1 MGPKKTLV
9 TRAKQRIARLPEWFR
24 LSCMA
29 ILAIVLF
36 AVGGAILWACFM
48 PIPSITNFENR
59 AVAQSTKIYDR
70 TGQIVLYDVHGTVR
84 RTSVPL
90 TEISSYVQRATIAI
104 EDDTFYT
111 HHGVRPTAILRA
123 VIADIKIQLN
133 LSEGYTQGGSTITQ
147 QVVKNALL
155 SQDKTITRKII
166 EMILAVRL
174 ESRYSKDEILNTYLN
189 ENPYGGTI
197 YGVQEASQY
206 FFGIDAKDVGLAQA
220 AYLAAL
226 PQAPTYYSPHGS
238 HKDALDS
245 RKNLVLLKMLEN
257 DLITQ
262 EEYDEAKAEIVQFK
276 EESEAGIKAP
286 HFVFY
291 IREYLE
297 EKYGV
302 DAVYRDGLNVITT
315 LDYELQQE
323 AEAIIKDH
331 APRMLRDFRASNQGL
346 VAIEP
351 ATGQILTMV
360 GSKGYFDDTIDGKV
374 NVVTASRQPGSSFK
388 PFVYATAFAQGYTP
402 ETVVF
407 DVPTQ
412 FSTRCAPSDFMN
424 SEPPCY
430 SPTNYDGTFKGPL
443 TLRNA
448 LAISE
453 NIPAV
458 KTLYLTGVEESLKTA
473 RAMGVESLSTDASQ
487 YGLSLVLGGG
497 NVTLLE
503 MTGAYAVFANDGIK
517 NRPTGILRVTQKNG
531 HVLESYEASPER
543 VIESQVARQVN
554 DVLSD
559 NEARTPEFGANSPL
573 YFPGYH
579 VADKT
584 GTTNDFRDV
593 WIIGYTSGISVGA
606 WSGNNDNSPLERRI
620 AAFVI
625 APMWHEFFEKA
636 LEKYPSADFVPP
648 APEPDYAALPP
659 VLRGE
664 WNTNPAEGIHDILH
678 WINKNNPRA
687 GGTSRGDGQYPY
699 WEYPVQLWA
708 AGQRFD
714 GTVSSTTPVVGGE
727 NFRILSPQNGTFLTS
742 SIPIILTAYYAFPQN
757 VTNVTYFVNDL
768 PVGYTNQPPYGVTYM
783 PVMRGPATIRAVA
796 QTITGTET
804 AQISVT
810 VQ

>member
-1 MGPKKTLV
+1 MNFF
-9 TRAKQRIARLPEWFR
+9 QRVKRRFQRLPEWFR
-24 LSCMA
+24 LVCMA
-29 ILAIVLF
+29 LVAIFLF

-48 PIPSITNFENR
+48 PIPSINNFENR

-70 TGQIVLYDVHGTVR
+70 TGNIVLYDVHGTVR
-84 RTSVPL
+84 RTSVSL
-90 TEISSYVQRATIAI
+90 DEISPYIQRATIAI
-104 EDDTFYT
+104 EDDKFYQ

-123 VIADIKIQLN
+123 VLADILIHLHLQ
-133 LSEGYTQGGSTITQ
+133 SGYTQGGSTITQ

-155 SQDKTITRKII
+155 TQDKTLTRKII

-174 ESRYSKDEILNTYLN
+174 ETRYSKDEILNTYLN

-197 YGVQEASQY
+197 YGVEEASQY
-206 FFGIDAKDVGLAQA
+206 FFGIDAKDVDLAQA

-226 PQAPTYYSPHGS
+226 PQAPTYYSPYGS
-238 HKDALDS
+238 HKDALEA
-245 RKNLVLLKMLEN
+245 RKNLVLDKMLEN
-257 DLITQ
+257 GFIT
-262 EEYDEAKAEIVQFK
+262 EDEYAEAKAETVQFR

-302 DAVYRDGLNVITT
+302 DAVYRDGLNVVTT
-315 LDYELQQE
+315 LDYDLQQD
-323 AEAIIKDH
+323 AEQTVKDY
-331 APRMLRDFRASNQGL
+331 APTMLRNFNASNEGI

-351 ATGQILTMV
+351 KSGQILAMV

-402 ETVVF
+402 DTVVF

-412 FSTRCAPSDFMN
+412 FSTRCAPSDYLN
-424 SEPPCY
+424 DEPPCY
-430 SPTNYDGTFKGPL
+430 SPSNYDGTFKGPL
-443 TLRNA
+443 KLRNA

-453 NIPAV
+453 NVPAV
-458 KTLYLTGVEESLKTA
+458 KTIYLTGVQESLKTA

-503 MTGAYAVFANDGIK
+503 MTGAYGVFANDGVK
-517 NRPTGILRVTQKNG
+517 NKPTGILKVTTKTG
-531 HVLESYEASPER
+531 RVLEQYEAAPTR
-543 VIESQVARQVN
+543 VIDSQVARQMN

-559 NEARTPEFGANSPL
+559 NVARTPEFGANSPL
-573 YFPGYH
+573 YFPGYN

-593 WIIGYTSGISVGA
+593 WVIGYTPGVVVGA
-606 WSGNNDNSPLERRI
+606 WAGNNDNSPMEKRI
-620 AAFVI
+620 AAFII
-625 APMWHEFFEKA
+625 APMWHQFMEQA
-636 LEKYPSADFVPP
+636 IEKYPSDDFVPP
-648 APEPDYAALPP
+648 APESDYNSLPP

-678 WINKNNPRA
+678 WVNKDNPR
-687 GGTSRGDGQYPY
+687 GGGNSRSDGQYPY

-714 GTVSSTTPVVGGE
+714 GTSTSTPTTGQ
-727 NFRILSPQNGTFLTS
+727 NFRILSPQAGSALTFGL
-742 SIPIILTAYYAFPQN
+742 PVILTAYYAFPQN
-757 VTNVTYFVNDL
+757 VTNVTYFANEV
-768 PVGYTNQPPYGVTYM
+768 PIGSTNQPPYGITYA
-783 PVMRGPATIRAVA
+783 PSVRGPVTIRATA
-796 QTITGTET
+796 QTITGTES
-804 AQISVT
+804 AQVNVT

>member
-1 MGPKKTLV
+1 MGFFRN
-9 TRAKQRIARLPEWFR
+9 TRRRFERLPEWFR
-24 LSCMA
+24 LVSMA
-29 ILAIVLF
+29 IVAIVLF

-48 PIPSITNFENR
+48 PIPSIHNFENR

-70 TGQIVLYDVHGTVR
+70 TGNIVLYDVHGTVR

-90 TEISSYVQRATIAI
+90 EEISPYVQRATIAI

-111 HHGVRPTAILRA
+111 HHGVRPVAILRA
-123 VIADIKIQLN
+123 VIADIMIQLK
-133 LSEGYTQGGSTITQ
+133 LREGYTQGGSTITQ

-155 SQDKTITRKII
+155 TQDKTITRKII

-174 ESRYSKDEILNTYLN
+174 ETRYSKDEILNTYLN

-197 YGVQEASQY
+197 YGIEEASQY
-206 FFGIDAKDVGLAQA
+206 FFGVDAKDLGVAQA

-226 PQAPTYYSPHGS
+226 PQAPTYYSPYGS
-238 HKDALDS
+238 HKDALEA
-245 RKNLVLLKMLEN
+245 RKNLVLAKMLEH
-257 DLITQ
+257 DLITK
-262 EEYDEAKAEIVQFK
+262 EEHDEARAEIVQFK
-276 EESEAGIKAP
+276 DETEAGIKAP

-302 DAVYRDGLNVITT
+302 DAVYRDGLNVVTT
-315 LDYELQQE
+315 LDYALQQA
-323 AEAIIKDH
+323 AEQTVRDY
-331 APRMLRDFRASNQGL
+331 APAMLRNFNASNQGM

-351 ATGQILTMV
+351 ATGHILAMV

-412 FSTRCAPSDFMN
+412 FSTRCAPSDYLN
-424 SEPPCY
+424 DVPPCY
-430 SPTNYDGTFKGPL
+430 SPSNYDGTFKGPL
-443 TLRNA
+443 TLRSA

-453 NIPAV
+453 NVPSV

-503 MTGAYAVFANDGIK
+503 MTGAYAVFGNDGVK
-517 NRPTGILRVTQKNG
+517 NKPTGILSVKAKNG
-531 HVLESYEASPER
+531 RVLEEYEEKPER
-543 VIESQVARQVN
+543 VIDSQVARQMN
-554 DVLSD
+554 DVLAD
-559 NEARTPEFGANSPL
+559 NVARTPEFGADSPL
-573 YFPGYH
+573 YFPGYN

-584 GTTNDFRDV
+584 GTTNDFRDA
-593 WIIGYTSGISVGA
+593 WIIGYTPGISVGA
-606 WSGNNDNSPLERRI
+606 WAGNNDNSEMERRI
-620 AAFVI
+620 AAFI
-625 APMWHEFFEKA
+625 ITPMWHEFMEQA
-636 LEKYPSADFVPP
+636 LEKYPSDDFIPP
-648 APEPDYAALPP
+648 APESDFASLPA

-678 WINKNNPRA
+678 WVNKSNPRG
-687 GGTSRGDGQYPY
+687 GGTSRGDVQYPH

-708 AGQRFD
+708 AGQRFN
-714 GTVSSTTPVVGGE
+714 GASTTPATSGE
-727 NFRILSPQNGTFLTS
+727 NFRILSPQPGSIITS
-742 SIPIILTAYYAFPQN
+742 NTPTILTAYYAFPQN
-757 VTNVTYFVNDL
+757 VTNVTYFVNDV
-768 PVGYTNQPPYGVTYM
+768 PVGSTNQPPYGVTYM
-783 PVMRGPATIRAVA
+783 PVMRGPATIRATA
-796 QTITGTET
+796 QTITGVET
-804 AQISVT
+804 SQISVM